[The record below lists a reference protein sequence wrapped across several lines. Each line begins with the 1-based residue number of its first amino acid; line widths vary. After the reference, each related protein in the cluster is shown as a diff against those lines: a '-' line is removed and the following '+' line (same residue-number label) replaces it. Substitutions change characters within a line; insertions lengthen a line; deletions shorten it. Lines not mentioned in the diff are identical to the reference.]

1 MMIIIHILA
10 RVFMN
15 DWSSRIAKNVCLANF
30 YFSIWIRDILML
42 PGRKTMTGFAIV
54 EDIVKEMLKV

>member
-1 MMIIIHILA
+1 MTGVQELLKMFALQIFH
-10 RVFMN
+10 
-15 DWSSRIAKNVCLANF
+15 
-30 YFSIWIRDILML
+30 FSIWIRDILML